1 MKYFMMA
8 AMLMACG
15 DKEDSSEPK
24 EEEVTVEQE
33 VEDSAQAE

>member
-15 DKEDSSEPK
+15 DKEETADTAEETEET
-24 EEEVTVEQE
+24 EEETEE
-33 VEDSAQAE
+33 TE

>member
-15 DKEDSSEPK
+15 DKEDSAEPDTAEQSEES
-24 EEEVTVEQE
+24 EEESE
-33 VEDSAQAE
+33 

>member
-24 EEEVTVEQE
+24 EQE
-33 VEDSAQAE
+33 VEDSAEAE